1 MPIERKRILMVRA
14 DGIGDALCLAPL
26 VCALR
31 DAGHELGALLSTAN
45 AQAFAERT
53 FERVHV
59 VERIPWPAHG
69 STPESYKIAR
79 AQARVALYDV
89 ALIASEEPEAYRFA
103 NEIRAPARIGFING
117 WEKPLKSFWA
127 RTQLTRAI
135 ARSAS
140 PERAREHEVETLFRL
155 GAGLHDEDYPTSDL
169 ARLRPLV
176 VDDRSRLEGDVHVA
190 FQVVAKAV
198 SDRIDEHATIVR
210 AIAAQYPVV
219 VVGAAADAA
228 LVRAVATAA
237 GTVERIFERVA
248 DWREALARMRAIV
261 TGDSGAAHVAGM
273 AGVPCVDL
281 FPAGPHAAHD
291 VARWSPWAGA
301 SRTLIVGPEPS
312 GNARAI
318 VASLREMLEDER

>member
-1 MPIERKRILMVRA
+1 
-14 DGIGDALCLAPL
+14 LAPL

-31 DAGHELGALLSTAN
+31 DAGHELGALLSTEN
-45 AQAFAERT
+45 AQAFATRA
-53 FERVHV
+53 FERVHI

-79 AQARVALYDV
+79 AQARVAQYDV

-103 NEIRAPARIGFING
+103 NEIRAPARIGFVNG
-117 WEKPLKSFWA
+117 WGKPLKSFWA
-127 RTQLTRAI
+127 WTQLTRAI

-140 PERAREHEVETLFRL
+140 AARTREHEVETLFHL
-155 GAGLHDEDYPTSDL
+155 GEGLHDEDHPTSDL

-176 VDDRSRLEGDVHVA
+176 VDDLSRLEKDVHVA

-198 SDRIDEHATIVR
+198 SDRIDEHAAIVR
-210 AIAAQYPVV
+210 AIAARYPVV
-219 VVGAAADAA
+219 VIGAAADAA

-237 GTVERIFERVA
+237 GTLERIFEHVA
-248 DWREALARMRAIV
+248 DWREALARMRAVV
-261 TGDSGAAHVAGM
+261 TWDSGAAHVAGM

-281 FPAGPHAAHD
+281 FPAEPHAKHD
-291 VARWSPWAGA
+291 VERWSPWAGP

-312 GNARAI
+312 GNAPAI
-318 VASLREMLEDER
+318 IASLREMLEDER